1 MAPPCATLSW
11 DSVLGATVD
20 QQNWQLLFRD
30 PAVQKEG
37 VLGDLK
43 ASLFRNSFGSTCK
56 GAVKR
61 SIHLGP
67 QVYLQKEVVAKKAPF
82 FGPLGKP
89 SQGPFWGRIPCQNS
103 GCSKEGVHLGPSR
116 NPFRGSVLGAVYL
129 KAGVEKGHL
138 LGPKRKVCLQQGAV
152 ENMHPRFRRSGAP
165 NNCKPE
171 LLNRASVGIPNKPFW
186 GSVCGGRFACNKG
199 PLNK

>member
-1 MAPPCATLSW
+1 MAPPCTTLSW
-11 DSVLGATVD
+11 DSVFGATVD
-20 QQNWQLLFRD
+20 QQNWQLLYFRD

-67 QVYLQKEVVAKKAPF
+67 QVYLQKEVVAKRAPF
-82 FGPLGKP
+82 FGPLRKP

-138 LGPKRKVCLQQGAV
+138 LGP
-152 ENMHPRFRRSGAP
+152 
-165 NNCKPE
+165 
-171 LLNRASVGIPNKPFW
+171 
-186 GSVCGGRFACNKG
+186 GSFACNKG
-199 PLNK
+199 PLKTCIRVFEDRVRRTIANRSC